1 MRKTQEIQG
10 NLARLLATENLLVEH
25 KQVST
30 ASFDVDKRVLTLPLW
45 NRASDT
51 VYTMLVGHEV
61 GHALFTPNDFAF
73 TDNCPKAYVNV
84 TEDARIEKLMKRKF
98 PGLTKDFY
106 KGYQELNEDDFF
118 CIANEDLSKMTLIDR
133 VNLHYKIGA
142 YALLPFDDAETPL
155 RDAVGDAETFDEAVA
170 AAIAIYEFSKEQ
182 QEKKQQTSVPAKP
195 QGSDAPSTGEQET
208 KQEPKPESGGE
219 EGEGEQ
225 QEEEESR
232 PWFTDSDPE
241 EDHRADRDVDQADL
255 DTPSYEYADPDINN
269 VTTQR
274 NFDNAAENLIDK
286 EATSPEYVTFPKF
299 DMSKII
305 TPNKELWEKAEEY
318 WSEYYADRIEEGMDI
333 FGETDSNFTKFCNDT
348 AKDVNYL
355 VKEFECKKSASSYA
369 RSTTS
374 RTGVLDTKK
383 LHQYKFSE
391 DIFKKVT
398 RTPDGKNHGLVF
410 LLDWSGSM
418 SGEIFDTV
426 KQIINL
432 AQFCKKVGIPFDVY
446 SFVTDASHNQFFGL
460 PTDAEYR
467 DIPDHQTRNVGEFW
481 VDKRFKLV
489 NLLTSEGNNK
499 YFKHQ
504 CHMLFRVASYWQD
517 RSYYAFRPNPP
528 HFLGLGGTPL
538 NDALVVM
545 HQYLGEWQRKQGV
558 EKSHL
563 IILTDG
569 ESQCIGRT
577 AGAEESPIF
586 DHKYPRTLGYNTI
599 IRNKGRYYNGIH
611 NANTSATSGLIR
623 ILRDSYPECSILG
636 FRICQPRALTYYLRV
651 LDAWD
656 HIDEY
661 NKVFKRDKSVVVK
674 NSPYTELYVI
684 KSNSYDQDVHMEVTE
699 DATKGQIRTAFKK
712 TLKSKGVNRKM
723 LSAFAGQIA

>member
-1 MRKTQEIQG
+1 M
-10 NLARLLATENLLVEH
+10 
-25 KQVST
+25 
-30 ASFDVDKRVLTLPLW
+30 
-45 NRASDT
+45 
-51 VYTMLVGHEV
+51 
-61 GHALFTPNDFAF
+61 
-73 TDNCPKAYVNV
+73 
-84 TEDARIEKLMKRKF
+84 
-98 PGLTKDFY
+98 
-106 KGYQELNEDDFF
+106 
-118 CIANEDLSKMTLIDR
+118 
-133 VNLHYKIGA
+133 
-142 YALLPFDDAETPL
+142 
-155 RDAVGDAETFDEAVA
+155 GDAETFDEAVA

-305 TPNKELWEKAEEY
+305 TPNKALWEKAEEY

-333 FGETDSNFTKFCNDT
+333 FGEVDGNFIKFCNDT

-383 LHQYKFSE
+383 LHQYKISD

-432 AQFCKKVGIPFDVY
+432 AQFCKKVGILRCILF
-446 SFVTDASHNQFFGL
+446 
-460 PTDAEYR
+460 
-467 DIPDHQTRNVGEFW
+467 
-481 VDKRFKLV
+481 
-489 NLLTSEGNNK
+489 
-499 YFKHQ
+499 
-504 CHMLFRVASYWQD
+504 CH
-517 RSYYAFRPNPP
+517 
-528 HFLGLGGTPL
+528 
-538 NDALVVM
+538 
-545 HQYLGEWQRKQGV
+545 
-558 EKSHL
+558 
-563 IILTDG
+563 
-569 ESQCIGRT
+569 
-577 AGAEESPIF
+577 
-586 DHKYPRTLGYNTI
+586 
-599 IRNKGRYYNGIH
+599 
-611 NANTSATSGLIR
+611 
-623 ILRDSYPECSILG
+623 
-636 FRICQPRALTYYLRV
+636 
-651 LDAWD
+651 
-656 HIDEY
+656 
-661 NKVFKRDKSVVVK
+661 
-674 NSPYTELYVI
+674 
-684 KSNSYDQDVHMEVTE
+684 
-699 DATKGQIRTAFKK
+699 
-712 TLKSKGVNRKM
+712 
-723 LSAFAGQIA
+723 